1 MWNALSSGPARIDDC
16 RASPKVRVFGTT
28 IANTVSPSCSVR
40 PDAMRPI
47 SLRSLAVSGCA
58 SSSEWSTRIVDP
70 ALKRGSAISSSP
82 KSLTP
87 ARSALPRVVITTSNR
102 GWPPNSIVC
111 STVANERY
119 ASTWLCSI
127 MARGA
132 PEPQA
137 RSGRGALQVGVQH
150 ALDDR
155 AEAGDGE
162 RFDEAVCPDS
172 LPGLALLIG
181 RWEARARGPRL
192 DRPRRADR
200 SKDPCRGD
208 RHDAKTA
215 PL

>member
-119 ASTWLCSI
+119 ASTWLPSI
-127 MARGA
+127 TARDA
-132 PEPQA
+132 AVPKA
-137 RSGRGALQVGVQH
+137 RSVHTALRVGVQH

-155 AEAGDGE
+155 TEAIGDGE
-162 RFDEAVCPDS
+162 RLDEV
-172 LPGLALLIG
+172 GG
-181 RWEARARGPRL
+181 RAERECLREGRQDAY
-192 DRPRRADR
+192 AD
-200 SKDPCRGD
+200 D
-208 RHDAKTA
+208 RHVGPELAQPA
-215 PL
+215 HRLQMEG